1 MPFGYGPRMCPGRNL
16 ALAEMRSVALMMA
29 RHFTLEAV
37 PQAQPVTEVIS
48 FTLVPDNLRVRFRRR
63 NPSPA

>member
-1 MPFGYGPRMCPGRNL
+1 MCW
-16 ALAEMRSVALMMA
+16 AEMRSVALMMA